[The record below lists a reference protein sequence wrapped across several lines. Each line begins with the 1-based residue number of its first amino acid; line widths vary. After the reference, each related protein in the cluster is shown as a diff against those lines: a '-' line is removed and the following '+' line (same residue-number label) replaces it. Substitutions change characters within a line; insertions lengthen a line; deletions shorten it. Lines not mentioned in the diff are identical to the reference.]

1 MHRYLLRED
10 RVTTHLIRQREVG
23 ACFAYSKA
31 DGSAYAFARD
41 EFQPLLQEWMSGR
54 AFYAGLSVYGSPLTV
69 KLGDIV
75 AVSDVSPEA
84 LAAQRD
90 DRKADERDDALET

>member
-1 MHRYLLRED
+1 MNEL
-10 RVTTHLIRQREVG
+10 TIRQRELG
-23 ACFAYSKA
+23 SCYAYSKA

-41 EFQPLLQEWMSGR
+41 EYQPLLHEWMAGR
-54 AFYAGLSVYGSPLTV
+54 AFFTGTSVYGSPLTV

-84 LAAQRD
+84 LEAQRE
-90 DRKADERDDALET
+90 DRKADERDDAIEA